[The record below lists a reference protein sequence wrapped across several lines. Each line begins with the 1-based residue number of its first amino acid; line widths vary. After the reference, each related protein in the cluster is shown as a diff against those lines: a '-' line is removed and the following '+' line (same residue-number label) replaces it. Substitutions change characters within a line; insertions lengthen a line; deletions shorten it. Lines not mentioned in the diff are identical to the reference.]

1 MTHPCFL
8 RKVIVAGL
16 PRESLPRKQALV
28 DISVFLW
35 LRQQQPRFAQGQ
47 PKGYSLT
54 KELVRTTESFARMS
68 VV

>member
-1 MTHPCFL
+1 MTHPFL

-28 DISVFLW
+28 NISVFLC
-35 LRQQQPRFAQGQ
+35 LRKQQPRFAQG
-47 PKGYSLT
+47 PLT
-54 KELVRTTESFARMS
+54 KELDRTTEAFARMN

>member
-28 DISVFLW
+28 NISVFLW
-35 LRQQQPRFAQGQ
+35 LRKQQPRFAQA

-54 KELVRTTESFARMS
+54 KELVRTTESFARMN

>member
-35 LRQQQPRFAQGQ
+35 LRKQQPRFA
-47 PKGYSLT
+47 
-54 KELVRTTESFARMS
+54 
-68 VV
+68 